1 LSRKKLSN
9 KEKNLIKRRILNS
22 GGFMRPML
30 FLSVLLLAASWAT
43 AQNSPAQSDPGYN
56 QSATSAGSQ
65 VTVQGCLSGS
75 DGKYML
81 TDDQGKMYNLGG
93 DTSKLA
99 DHVGHEVK
107 ITGTQNASEASGEAG
122 GGAMSN
128 QSNQPTLEVT
138 SMKHI
143 SKTCKNGA
151 MSH

>member
-1 LSRKKLSN
+1 MRPFSMRPFS
-9 KEKNLIKRRILNS
+9 
-22 GGFMRPML
+22 MRPML
-30 FLSVLLLAASWAT
+30 FVSLLLLAASWAI
-43 AQNSPAQSDPGYN
+43 AQNAPAQTDHQAYN
-56 QSATSAGSQ
+56 QSATSSGSQ

-99 DHVGHEVK
+99 DHIGHEVK
-107 ITGTQNASEASGEAG
+107 ITGTESAASGASA
-122 GGAMSN
+122 GAMSSQPN
-128 QSNQPTLEVT
+128 EPTLEVI

>member
-1 LSRKKLSN
+1 
-9 KEKNLIKRRILNS
+9 
-22 GGFMRPML
+22 MRPML
-30 FLSVLLLAASWAT
+30 FVSLLLLAASWAT
-43 AQNSPAQSDPGYN
+43 AQNAPAQTDRQAYN
-56 QSATSAGSQ
+56 QSATDTGSQ

-99 DHVGHEVK
+99 AHVGHEIK
-107 ITGTQNASEASGEAG
+107 ITGTESTETPSGASS
-122 GGAMSN
+122 GAMSN
-128 QSNQPTLEVT
+128 QSNQPTLEVA

>member
-1 LSRKKLSN
+1 
-9 KEKNLIKRRILNS
+9 
-22 GGFMRPML
+22 MRPML
-30 FLSVLLLAASWAT
+30 FVSLLLLAASWAT
-43 AQNSPAQSDPGYN
+43 AQNSTTPADPQAYN
-56 QSATSAGSQ
+56 QSATSTGSQ

-81 TDDQGKMYNLGG
+81 TDDNGKMYNLGG

-107 ITGTQNASEASGEAG
+107 ITGTKSASEASGESG
-122 GGAMSN
+122 GTMSD
-128 QSNQPTLEVT
+128 QSSSPTLEVT

>member
-1 LSRKKLSN
+1 MRTCS
-9 KEKNLIKRRILNS
+9 
-22 GGFMRPML
+22 MRPML
-30 FLSVLLLAASWAT
+30 FVSLLLLAGSWAT
-43 AQNSPAQSDPGYN
+43 AQTSSAQTDQGYN

-107 ITGTQNASEASGEAG
+107 ITGTQGAAETSGESS
-122 GGAMSN
+122 GAMSN
-128 QSNQPTLEVT
+128 HSNQPTLEVT

>member
-1 LSRKKLSN
+1 
-9 KEKNLIKRRILNS
+9 
-22 GGFMRPML
+22 MRSML
-30 FLSVLLLAASWAT
+30 FVSLLLLATSWAI
-43 AQNSPAQSDPGYN
+43 AQNAPAQTDQQAYN
-56 QSATSAGSQ
+56 QSATSSGSQ

-107 ITGTQNASEASGEAG
+107 ITGTESTAATSGEPA
-122 GGAMSN
+122 GAMSN

-138 SMKHI
+138 SMRHI

>member
-1 LSRKKLSN
+1 
-9 KEKNLIKRRILNS
+9 
-22 GGFMRPML
+22 MRPML
-30 FLSVLLLAASWAT
+30 FVSLLLLAASWAT
-43 AQNSPAQSDPGYN
+43 AQTSSAQTDQQGYN
-56 QSATSAGSQ
+56 QSATSSGSQ

-107 ITGTQNASEASGEAG
+107 ITGTQSAAETSGES

-128 QSNQPTLEVT
+128 QSNQPTLEIT